1 MSMSTFQGYL
11 RPNGSVGVRNYVL
24 IIPTVTCAVGVAKM
38 IERMVPGTIA
48 LEHGHGCGRVPEIP
62 MHERILVNIGKN
74 PNTFAALYIGLGCET
89 LNARKIA
96 AEVKKEN
103 PNVFVSVIQE
113 DGGSKKVANEAAVFA
128 REMVDQ
134 ASRLKRQPVPISK
147 LTVGLE
153 CGGSDALS
161 GITSNPAIGF
171 LSDWLASQGGRTI
184 LTETTEFL
192 GTKGSLGRQGADE
205 TVCQNICNLID
216 QGERYAVEIVG
227 PQASRVISPGNM
239 EGGMSTIQEKS
250 LGCIRKAGYS
260 PVQQVLEHGEI
271 PEKQG
276 LCIMDGPG
284 FDTES
289 LTGLVSGGAQICIF
303 STGRGN
309 PIGHP
314 CCPVVKV
321 ASNSRVFHAM
331 PGDMDINAG
340 QILEGKTLKE
350 VGNEIIEFI
359 KAVANGEETAA
370 ERNGQGGILG
380 MYTFSRAF

>member
-1 MSMSTFQGYL
+1 MTMFQGYV
-11 RPNGSVGVRNYVL
+11 RANGSVGIRNHIL

-62 MHERILVNIGKN
+62 MHERILANIGKN

-96 AEVKKEN
+96 EDVRQVN
-103 PNVFVSVIQE
+103 PNVFAAVIQE
-113 DGGSKKVANEAAVFA
+113 DGGSKKTAEKAAVFA
-128 REMVDQ
+128 RTMVQMAAQLERQ
-134 ASRLKRQPVPISK
+134 AVPFSK

-161 GITSNPAIGF
+161 GITANPAIGYF
-171 LSDWLASQGGRTI
+171 SDWLVKQGGRTI

-192 GTKGSLGRQGADE
+192 GTKDSLGVQGANSE
-205 TVCQNICNLID
+205 ICREICDLID
-216 QGERYAVEIVG
+216 QGEKYAVEIVG
-227 PQASRVISPGNM
+227 SQASRVISPGNM

-260 PVQQVLEHGEI
+260 PVQQVLQHGEI
-271 PEKQG
+271 PCCSG
-276 LCIMDGPG
+276 LSIMDGPG

-289 LTGLVSGGAQICIF
+289 MTGLVAGGAQICIF

-321 ASNSRVFHAM
+321 ASNSKVFHAM

-340 QILEGKTLKE
+340 EILEGKTLEE
-350 VGNEIIEFI
+350 VGEQIISLI
-359 KAVANGEETAA
+359 QAVANGQETAA
-370 ERNGQGGILG
+370 EQNLQGGILG
-380 MYTFSRAF
+380 MYAFSRSF

>member
-1 MSMSTFQGYL
+1 MATFQGYI

-24 IIPTVTCAVGVAKM
+24 IIPTVTCAVGVAQM
-38 IERMVPGTIA
+38 VERMVPGTIA
-48 LEHGHGCGRVPEIP
+48 LVHGHGCGRVPEIA
-62 MHERILVNIGKN
+62 MHERLLTNIGKN

-96 AEVKKEN
+96 ADVKMEN

-113 DGGSKKVANEAAVFA
+113 DGGSKKVAEEAAIFA
-128 REMVDQ
+128 REMV
-134 ASRLKRQPVPISK
+134 LKAAQLQREPAPFSK

-161 GITSNPAIGF
+161 GITANPAIGY
-171 LSDWLASQGGRTI
+171 LSDWMAGQGGRTI

-192 GTKGSLGRQGADE
+192 GTKDSLGKQGE
-205 TVCQNICNLID
+205 TPEVCREICDLID

-227 PQASRVISPGNM
+227 SQASRVISPGNM
-239 EGGMSTIQEKS
+239 EGGISTIQEKS

-260 PVQQVLEHGEI
+260 PIHQVLEHGEM
-271 PEKQG
+271 PAKQG
-276 LCIMDGPG
+276 LSIMDGPG

-321 ASNSRVFHAM
+321 ASNSRIFHAM
-331 PGDMDINAG
+331 PDDMDINAG
-340 QILEGKTLKE
+340 EILEGKSLQE
-350 VGNEIIEFI
+350 IGDDIIEFI
-359 KAVANGEETAA
+359 KAVANGDETAA
-370 ERNGQGGILG
+370 ERNSQGGMLG